1 MAAAL
6 PTGTVTFLLT
16 DIEGSTRL
24 VQDLSP
30 DRWREVLED
39 HNRLLRS
46 AIESHAGVTVKTE
59 GDAFFSVFA
68 SAHQAVEAAIGIQR
82 ALQSHPWP
90 DDAAVKVRVGLHTG
104 EGALGGDDYVGLD
117 VHRAARIAA
126 AGHGNQVILSETTAA
141 LVERLLPADVTL
153 RDLGKHRLKDSPTGR
168 PCSSW

>member
-1 MAAAL
+1 RRLRHLDVSFAPPTVRRRDGSAVSWRGRGRPRWLNWLMAAAF

-46 AIESHAGVTVKTE
+46 AIESYAGVTVKTE
-59 GDAFFSVFA
+59 GDALFSVFA

-104 EGALGGDDYVGLD
+104 EGALGGDDYVGSTCTEPP
-117 VHRAARIAA
+117 VSPPPA
-126 AGHGNQVILSETTAA
+126 TAT
-141 LVERLLPADVTL
+141 R
-153 RDLGKHRLKDSPTGR
+153 
-168 PCSSW
+168 